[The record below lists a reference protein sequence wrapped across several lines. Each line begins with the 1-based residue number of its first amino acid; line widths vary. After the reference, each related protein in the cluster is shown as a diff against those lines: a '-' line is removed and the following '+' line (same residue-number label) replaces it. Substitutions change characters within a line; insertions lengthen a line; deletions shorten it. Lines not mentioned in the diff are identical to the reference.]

1 MPSKQLPSILLI
13 GCGHMGGALWRGW
26 LRHGIAPSVI
36 VDRHLEAVPAG
47 HHICRKA
54 ADISADFKP
63 DYIILAVKPARMEE
77 TLREIAPWI
86 GDAVII
92 SVLAGRSIADLR
104 GALPRPERGNPII
117 RAMPNTPS
125 EIGQGV
131 TGAYGVGLSDA
142 QRGICDALLATV
154 GVVLWLDREDEIE
167 ILTPLSG
174 SGPAYVFLFAEL
186 LEQEAVARGLTPEV
200 ARILARHT
208 VAGAGALLATSEEDS
223 ATLRR
228 NVTSPHGVTQAALNV
243 FMRAHQGMK
252 QLVSEAI
259 AAGLQRTRELSRPS

>member
-1 MPSKQLPSILLI
+1 MPTKQLPSILLI

-26 LRHGIAPSVI
+26 LRHGIAPSII

-54 ADISADFKP
+54 SDIPTAFKP
-63 DYIILAVKPARMEE
+63 DYIILAVKPARMEDS
-77 TLREIAPWI
+77 LREIAPWV

-92 SVLAGRSIADLR
+92 SVLAGRSVDDLR
-104 GALPRPERGNPII
+104 RALPQSTRGNPII

-125 EIGQGV
+125 QIGQGV
-131 TGAYGVGLSDA
+131 TGAYGVGLSDT
-142 QRGICDALLATV
+142 QREISDSLLASV
-154 GVVLWLDREDEIE
+154 GAVLWLDQEDEIE

-174 SGPAYVFLFAEL
+174 SGPAYVFLLAEL
-186 LEQEAVARGLTPEV
+186 LEQEAAARGLSPKA
-200 ARILARHT
+200 ARILARQT
-208 VAGAGALLATSEEDS
+208 VAGAGALLATSKEDS

-243 FMRAHQGMK
+243 FMREHQGMK

-259 AAGLQRTRELSRPS
+259 AAGLQRTRELSRSS